1 MPNSNRPYFLWDYD
15 LGESD
20 VYRILKG
27 GNELDK
33 DWLLARLLESATLED
48 LWKYTTL
55 GEIKKHYAHLKLKK
69 PIKRAWDLA
78 LSVWQ

>member
-1 MPNSNRPYFLWDYD
+1 MNSKRPYFLWDYD
-15 LGESD
+15 LTEAD
-20 VYRILKG
+20 VHRILKT
-27 GNELDK
+27 GNEFDK

-55 GEIKKHYAHLKLKK
+55 YEIKKHFPHLKLKK
-69 PIKRAWDLA
+69 PIKRAWNLA